1 MTQSVEYIKRDETS
15 EENESQLVWFDKNLN
30 KLPNHLIT
38 EETSTTEEGFI
49 KRLYTIHMDIT
60 SQPLYQLPVQDIIIP
75 LLTPE
80 SFIRLSFICFQYN
93 YDIQTT

>member
-38 EETSTTEEGFI
+38 EETSTTEVRTE
-49 KRLYTIHMDIT
+49 
-60 SQPLYQLPVQDIIIP
+60 IIIII
-75 LLTPE
+75 
-80 SFIRLSFICFQYN
+80 FAYLSVLHRKAL
-93 YDIQTT
+93 